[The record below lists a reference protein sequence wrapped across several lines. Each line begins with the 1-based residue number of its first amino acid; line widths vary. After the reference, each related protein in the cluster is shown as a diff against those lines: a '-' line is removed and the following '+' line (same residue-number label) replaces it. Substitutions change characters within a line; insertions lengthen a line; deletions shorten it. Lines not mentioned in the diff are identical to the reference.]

1 MGGELC
7 FIYGPMNG
15 GKSTQLLV
23 AAYKLEENNIPFII
37 FKSSIDT
44 RDIGVIH
51 SRPLGDR
58 ACITVSPDE
67 DIIKLFESEVGKN
80 DYELFRKSNSRW
92 LLVDESQFLT
102 EKQVDGLA
110 TIADIYNINVVCY
123 GLKSDFQRHL
133 FPGSKRLIE
142 IADEIE
148 EIKTTCKCGNKALF
162 NVRIDTN
169 GKIVTE
175 GEQVE
180 VGSEDKYITLCRK
193 CYNEKLHV
201 DKNKNL

>member
-1 MGGELC
+1 MGGELR
-7 FIYGPMNG
+7 FIQGPMNG

-44 RDIGVIH
+44 RDSGVIH

-58 ACITVSPDE
+58 PCVSVLPEE
-67 DIIKLFESEVGKN
+67 DIIKAFEREVSKN
-80 DYELFRKSNSRW
+80 DYDLFRKSNARW
-92 LLVDESQFLT
+92 VLVDESQFLT

-110 TIADIYNINVVCY
+110 TIADVYNVNVVCY
-123 GLKSDFQRHL
+123 GLKTDFQRHL

-142 IADEIE
+142 IADEVE
-148 EIKTTCKCGNKALF
+148 EIKTTCRCGRKALF
-162 NVRIDTN
+162 NVRIDSK
-169 GKIVTE
+169 GKILTE
-175 GEQVE
+175 GAQVE
-180 VGSEDKYITLCRK
+180 VGAEDKYITLCRK
-193 CYNEKLHV
+193 CYNEKLHR